1 MIQEVYVVKDDLS
14 GSYQH
19 FGHFVNQAVAKRAFS
34 QAVNADGVPASDLML
49 YKSGEF
55 DTNTGV
61 YIGYHDPEFIM
72 RGEKNA

>member
-14 GSYQH
+14 GAYQH

-34 QAVNADGVPASDLML
+34 QAVNSDGVPASDLML
-49 YKSGEF
+49 FKSGEF
-55 DTNTGV
+55 NTDLGV
-61 YIGYHDPEFIM
+61 YIGLHDPDFVM